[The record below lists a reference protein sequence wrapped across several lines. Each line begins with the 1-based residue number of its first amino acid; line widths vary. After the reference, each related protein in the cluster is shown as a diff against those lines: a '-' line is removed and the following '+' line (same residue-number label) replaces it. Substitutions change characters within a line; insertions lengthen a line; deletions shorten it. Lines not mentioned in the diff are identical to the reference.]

1 MTKHYAK
8 GGGAYLCEI
17 LGKSKTT
24 VTESKSNVA
33 RGRGHGKVGRD
44 CTRAQ
49 GHLLGNRNVCAV
61 AVWTA
66 VRQAALVK
74 AQSPVHLK
82 LAYFIVCK
90 FYLEKVDSPQN

>member
-1 MTKHYAK
+1 M
-8 GGGAYLCEI
+8 GQ
-17 LGKSKTT
+17 
-24 VTESKSNVA
+24 
-33 RGRGHGKVGRD
+33 GRGHGKVGRG

-66 VRQAALVK
+66 VRQAALGK

-82 LAYFIVCK
+82 SAYFIVCK
-90 FYLEKVDSPQN
+90 VYLEKVDAPQN